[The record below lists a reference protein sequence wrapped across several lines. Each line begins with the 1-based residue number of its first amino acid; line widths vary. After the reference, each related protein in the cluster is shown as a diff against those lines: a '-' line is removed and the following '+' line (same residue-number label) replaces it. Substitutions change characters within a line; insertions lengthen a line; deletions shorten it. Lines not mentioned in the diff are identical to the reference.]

1 MKLFIIGNGFDLAHR
16 LPTQYWDFR
25 TYLQQYHHEFLRD
38 FEQHYSIFPGDS
50 DEQKREILWNYFE
63 TNLANIND
71 DIIVED
77 AVGIDMWLD
86 GGDVGIEDT
95 LYEYFQNEYKYIEN
109 LSTYL
114 KRWVQ
119 GIKIIKAKPITTK
132 INSLENN
139 YYITFNY
146 TSTLEKLYKIDSLD
160 ILHIHGSLYNSDPD
174 PIIGHGNTERLEA
187 VKYQKEDAEREFNE
201 KKISIYKVID
211 KYYNQT
217 FKDISKYMHK
227 LWSLKDKP
235 IDEINVIGHCV
246 CGIDLPY
253 FRYIDYLTNQ
263 RLIWNVYFFEP
274 EEESQMR
281 KAMQSQGIENE
292 RIKTYPTSDFYDLQN
307 K

>member
-25 TYLQQYHHEFLRD
+25 TYLKKHHHEFLCD
-38 FEQHYSIFPGDS
+38 FEQHYSIYPGDS
-50 DEQKREILWNYFE
+50 DKQKREILWNYFE

-95 LYEYFQNEYKYIEN
+95 LYEYFQNKYKYIEN

-132 INSLENN
+132 INSLEDN

-146 TSTLEKLYKIDSLD
+146 TSTLEKIYKIDSLD

-174 PIIGHGNTERLEA
+174 PIIVHGNTEHLEA
-187 VKYQKEDAEREFNE
+187 VKY
-201 KKISIYKVID
+201 KKRR
-211 KYYNQT
+211 
-217 FKDISKYMHK
+217 
-227 LWSLKDKP
+227 
-235 IDEINVIGHCV
+235 C
-246 CGIDLPY
+246 
-253 FRYIDYLTNQ
+253 
-263 RLIWNVYFFEP
+263 
-274 EEESQMR
+274 
-281 KAMQSQGIENE
+281 
-292 RIKTYPTSDFYDLQN
+292 
-307 K
+307 